1 MEIRQNNAIKEDLK
15 SFIVK
20 HKLDKYLF
28 TTDFIL
34 AEYLIEVM
42 QNQKNMIQKQSKYD
56 QNN

>member
-1 MEIRQNNAIKEDLK
+1 MEMKQNNAIKEDLK

-42 QNQKNMIQKQSKYD
+42 QNQKDMIRKQSKYD